1 VCAQPQCVSQ
11 DTNSKDCAP
20 LNRAESAAP
29 AAADLVLEHF
39 QLRSQQ
45 EVTNMKLNCFNSAGK
60 DFTTITISGLLIC
73 ALLAVGCSKEKT
85 TPASSETQTSSNQTL
100 LNQPTLNQPATPGLV
115 ASAASTI
122 PTPAQKKIVKKRPS
136 TVTYKDQ
143 TDGVSF
149 RYPRIYSLKST
160 DDSNSASVPTD
171 FVQLGGVTAVLVE
184 MPKGLYPNTDLASAF
199 FRVTVDKGISEAE
212 CGQFAL
218 PQLTSTDKDKGVVQ
232 PSKMAMG
239 ALDLQEVEDISGEET
254 KQADTKYYHL
264 FQNSACYEFALSLST
279 DSAGDDET
287 VKPVDREKVFRRLE
301 TILATVQIKPE
312 VANPVAAGTVATPTA
327 QADAAPASTAP
338 TEVSK

>member
-1 VCAQPQCVSQ
+1 
-11 DTNSKDCAP
+11 
-20 LNRAESAAP
+20 
-29 AAADLVLEHF
+29 VLERF

-60 DFTTITISGLLIC
+60 DIGRLTTHAVRQQIKPSTITISGLLISGWLIW

-85 TPASSETQTSSNQTL
+85 TPASSETQTSLNQTTQK
-100 LNQPTLNQPATPGLV
+100 QPTLNQPTTPGLV
-115 ASAASTI
+115 ASAASAI
-122 PTPAQKKIVKKRPS
+122 PTPTPAPKKIVKKRPS
-136 TVTYKDQ
+136 PVTYKDQ

-149 RYPRIYSLKST
+149 SYPRIYLLKNRE
-160 DDSNSASVPTD
+160 DSNSASVPTD
-171 FVQLGGVTAVLVE
+171 FVQLGGVTTALVE

-199 FRVTVDKGISEAE
+199 FRVTVHKGISEAE

-218 PQLTSTDKDKGVVQ
+218 PQPTSSDKDKGVVQ

-279 DSAGDDET
+279 ESADDDET
-287 VKPVDREKVFRRLE
+287 VGPVNREKVFRRLE
-301 TILATVQIKPE
+301 TILATVKIKPE
-312 VANPVAAGTVATPTA
+312 VANQVAAGTVATPTA
-327 QADAAPASTAP
+327 QADAAAASTAQ